1 MELLII
7 GASLVALGFLTGLS
21 GAVLP
26 GPFLVFVLSE
36 SMKKGFL
43 SGPLSV
49 LGHISV
55 ESPTILVLLFLGLRF
70 TDYFIKFKAFIYLI
84 GGITLI
90 LMAFYA
96 SREVSGSISIS
107 TLSSKYETAGSY
119 HRYWYGSSILGG
131 FLLTAFNPSF
141 IPWWMTIGWATLIT
155 GMQSPIWNGV
165 LFVIIGHFLSDFA
178 WYSSVSYSF
187 SRGKRFLSERSY
199 KVAMLAITAVMA
211 ALGLIFILIG
221 SCSLLSLTFI

>member
-96 SREVSGSISIS
+96 SREVSSISGSISTS

-187 SRGKRFLSERSY
+187 SRGKRFLSERGY

-211 ALGLIFILIG
+211 ALGLVFILIG
-221 SCSLLSLTFI
+221 SCSLLI